1 MILFILMCII
11 QTVSSEICLR
21 NQHVSGGACVTCP
34 FPQTSPSGLD
44 TNNGDTTCASRTV
57 ADLPDCGITLPASG
71 QTSEITLTQDCKS
84 GELIFHNTND
94 GTLIINGGGHS
105 IVASGTNHR
114 FIRNYDQDSDG
125 TEADEAHI
133 KLNNVNIDGFRIGTS
148 NEYGGAF
155 KIRNTWLEAK
165 SCSFTRNHAEWRGG
179 VVRSEFSTL
188 IYIED
193 CEFVGNRIGSST
205 SSSGR
210 GGLISASTSSA
221 RLIMRSS
228 QIKDTKR
235 DSGQDDYIDCKDTEH
250 CVLDEITADATFAE
264 QNIDLKSDMAC
275 PVGENFDVGSKFSSD
290 VGTDYNFCKADET
303 CTTVNTF
310 LIRCQ
315 GQQAPS
321 PAGQQ
326 APSPATQPS
335 TCDLCQGTCNGTECI
350 CEIGTAGTNCELDVT
365 AAGIQRFF
373 MSLRK
378 SLPTDAELREMHK
391 KLKQFILDSGMDIRF
406 SLELRDLLTHQRAI
420 VAKTEKQ
427 AELDAC
433 LDCIVDISDK
443 VTFVH
448 TDTWTILR
456 DTNYITRQTKISDTE
471 YDMECWMDGWY
482 NTTRFDIH
490 QREKLYECNGYVILV
505 GSQAVVCTPSMCTC
519 EADDLT
525 YTCKEDIQA
534 STCHD
539 IDCSD
544 FGGHK
549 KVECTDCTHTEC
561 CNFATRKDFN
571 LHCESLD
578 AQGFVEQQCCL
589 RDTC

>member
-1 MILFILMCII
+1 MILFILICII

-21 NQHVSGGACVTCP
+21 NQHVSSGACVTCP

-57 ADLPDCGITLPASG
+57 ANLPDCGITLPASG

-84 GELIFHNTND
+84 DELIFHNTND

-114 FIRNYDQDSDG
+114 FIRNYDQHSDG

-133 KLNNVNIDGFRIGTS
+133 KLNNVNIDGFQIGTTD
-148 NEYGGAF
+148 NYGGAF

-179 VVRSEFSTL
+179 VVRSEYNTL

-205 SSSGR
+205 SSSAR
-210 GGLISASTSSA
+210 GGLISAAASSA

-250 CVLDEITADATFAE
+250 CVLDEITADVTFAE

-275 PVGENFDVGSKFSSD
+275 PVGVNFDVGSKFSSD

-303 CTTVNTF
+303 CITVDTF

-315 GQQAPS
+315 EQQAPS
-321 PAGQQ
+321 PAM
-326 APSPATQPS
+326 QPS
-335 TCDLCQGTCNGTECI
+335 TCDLCQGTCNDTECV
-350 CEIGTAGTNCELDVT
+350 CNLGTAGPNCEFDVT
-365 AAGIQRFF
+365 AVGMQNFF
-373 MSLRK
+373 TSLKK
-378 SLPTDAELREMHK
+378 SLPSDADIRNMHK
-391 KLKQFILDSGMDIRF
+391 QLKDYIIATKSDIHF
-406 SLELRDLLTHQRAI
+406 ALELDDLQTHQRVI
-420 VAKTEKQ
+420 VAKTGKQ
-427 AELDAC
+427 AELKAC
-433 LDCIVDISDK
+433 EDCIVDINDK

-456 DTNYITRQTKISDTE
+456 DTNYVTRQTKISDTE
-471 YDMECWMDGWY
+471 YDMECWDDGWY
-482 NTTRFDIH
+482 NKTRFNTN

-505 GSQAVVCTPSMCTC
+505 GSQAVVCTPQMCSC
-519 EADDLT
+519 KADDLT
-525 YTCKEDIQA
+525 YTCEEDTQA
-534 STCHD
+534 TSCYD

-549 KVECTDCTHTEC
+549 QVQCTDCTPSEC
-561 CNFATRKDFN
+561 CKFDTRKAFN
-571 LHCESLD
+571 THCESLN
-578 AQGFVEQQCCL
+578 AQNFVQEQCCL